1 MKRPQDYETLT
12 TLDIS
17 HKNLIKLPSWVSQC
31 YNLKELN
38 CFNNKITK
46 IQNLPPALE
55 ILMCSINKITYLDN
69 LPLTLK
75 ELSCENNE
83 IANLDNLP
91 SELHKLC
98 CILNPFKYEFEATLK
113 NIKYYNNKTN

>member
-1 MKRPQDYETLT
+1 
-12 TLDIS
+12 
-17 HKNLIKLPSWVSQC
+17 
-31 YNLKELN
+31 
-38 CFNNKITK
+38 
-46 IQNLPPALE
+46 
-55 ILMCSINKITYLDN
+55 MCSINKITYLDN